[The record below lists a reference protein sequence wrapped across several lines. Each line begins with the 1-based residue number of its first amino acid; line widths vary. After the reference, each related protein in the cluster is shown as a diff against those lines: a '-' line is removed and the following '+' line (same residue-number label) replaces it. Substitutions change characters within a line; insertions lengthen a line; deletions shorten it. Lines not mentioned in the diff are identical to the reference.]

1 MEQFDPG
8 SKGCGRSKGYQGSD
22 GHRHSPF
29 EGFGKGRA
37 PGNGIAVASAT
48 GAVSA
53 GGKGSKGKNS
63 TAEGASNHFTVPIR
77 NFSSLPPTKLCT
89 FWLQSPDA
97 CLKGDACT
105 FAHGKAELNPSSL
118 PMNEGVSRFLHT
130 GFKPKV
136 MCKYIAETGDCQ
148 KGLLC
153 TFAHSAEEMQ

>member
-1 MEQFDPG
+1 MLVGMANRPCGMGPAAHKLGYMHSIYKKCNKIDLLLKCRSFTVKFSSRVTNVCPGFFGSKAQQSEAAAMEQFDPG

-63 TAEGASNHFTVPIR
+63 TAEGASNHFTVHPG
-77 NFSSLPPTKLCT
+77 SM
-89 FWLQSPDA
+89 
-97 CLKGDACT
+97 GD
-105 FAHGKAELNPSSL
+105 F
-118 PMNEGVSRFLHT
+118 
-130 GFKPKV
+130 
-136 MCKYIAETGDCQ
+136 Y
-148 KGLLC
+148 LL
-153 TFAHSAEEMQ
+153 F